1 MRPALWLTLLTLAA
15 FVSFACGQPDAAPV
29 ASPRPTSIPATPTTT
44 PTPPTATPAPSPTP
58 VAVDTPTPSPTPT
71 AVPPALELG
80 TQAPDFEVTLFDGTP
95 LRLSDLKGEVV
106 VLNFWASWCTPCRR
120 EMPAFE
126 QAWQQHRE
134 QGVTFLGLAV
144 NDFEGDARAFSEEVG
159 VTYPL
164 GMDVDDMVANAYLV
178 GVMPTTYFIDREGNL
193 ARKLSGYVNQGVL
206 KVFLAGQVQ

>member
-1 MRPALWLTLLTLAA
+1 MPRCSPRRGRLVRVRSA
-15 FVSFACGQPDAAPV
+15 QAPV
-29 ASPRPTSIPATPTTT
+29 ASPRPTACSRNANQDGDATDTN
-44 PTPPTATPAPSPTP
+44 ARA
-58 VAVDTPTPSPTPT
+58 VADSGGRRPLLLPSPTPT

-80 TQAPDFEVTLFDGTP
+80 TQAPDFEGDVHWST
-95 LRLSDLKGEVV
+95 SS
-106 VLNFWASWCTPCRR
+106 LNFWASWCTPCRR